1 LLMRD
6 IGERGGSAMHG
17 ESIALPFDGN

>member
-1 LLMRD
+1 MRD
-6 IGERGGSAMHG
+6 IGERGGSAMYD